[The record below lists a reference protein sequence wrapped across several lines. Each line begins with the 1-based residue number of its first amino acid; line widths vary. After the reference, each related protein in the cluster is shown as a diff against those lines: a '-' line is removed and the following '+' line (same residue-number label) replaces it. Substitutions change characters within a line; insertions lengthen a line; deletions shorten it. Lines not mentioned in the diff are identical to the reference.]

1 MITASHNPPRYN
13 GIKLKSAYGGSATV
27 ADTKRVE
34 AKLGDATW
42 RAVASRA
49 HGNR

>member
-34 AKLGDATW
+34 AQDRGEPDGG
-42 RAVASRA
+42 S
-49 HGNR
+49 